1 MRTAVTALPISERR
15 ACRLVDLQRSS
26 CRYQA
31 RRRDDAALRQ
41 RLRELAVQRRRF
53 GSPRLIELLRREGIG
68 DNHKRIERVYREK
81 GLQVRRRR
89 RKRVARVGRPQTS
102 PKPTRPNQR
111 WSMDFMQDGLADGR
125 VLRLLTLVDDF
136 TRECP
141 HIEVDRSLSGE
152 RVARVL
158 DLLAW
163 RRGLPEE
170 IVTDNGPE
178 FTSLAL
184 DKWAHKNNVRLHF
197 ITPGRPVENAFI
209 ESFNGRF
216 RDECLN
222 ENWFVTMAD
231 ARTKVEAWRADYNT
245 VRPHGALG
253 HKTPEGFAKEFERKQ
268 DSLIELD
275 Q

>member
-1 MRTAVTALPISERR
+1 VRTAREALPISERR
-15 ACRLVDLQRSS
+15 ACQLVDLQRSS
-26 CRYQA
+26 CRYEPH
-31 RRRDDAALRQ
+31 RRDDSGLRQ
-41 RLRELAVQRRRF
+41 RLRELALQRRRF

-68 DNHKRIERVYREK
+68 DNHKRIERVYREE

-89 RKRVARVGRPQTS
+89 RKRVARVGRPEAS

-111 WSMDFMQDGLADGR
+111 WSMDFVQDGLADGR
-125 VLRLLTLVDDF
+125 ALRMLTLVDDF

-184 DKWAHKNNVRLHF
+184 DKWAHKNNVKLHF

-222 ENWFVTMAD
+222 ENWFVTMVD
-231 ARTKVEAWRADYNT
+231 ARTKIEAWRIDYNT
-245 VRPHGALG
+245 VRPHGSLG
-253 HKTPEGFAKEFERKQ
+253 KKTPEEFAREFEQDQ
-268 DSLIELD
+268 DSVKGLD